1 MVIFF
6 LWYFTKI
13 TLREMVT
20 NENENDGV
28 RSGNCMKQI
37 AGGPRRIAESGKR
50 MLAKRFKRDRCP
62 RNSNGE
68 RKRRTRGR
76 VFGVTRLPRRLT
88 VLTDV

>member
-1 MVIFF
+1 M
-6 LWYFTKI
+6 
-13 TLREMVT
+13 REMVT

-37 AGGPRRIAESGKR
+37 AGGLRRIAESGER
-50 MLAKRFKRDRCP
+50 MLTKRFKRDRCP

-68 RKRRTRGR
+68 RKRQTRGR

-88 VLTDV
+88 VLADV